1 MIPLFQ
7 TKYDWE
13 KIDPDLIQCYKD
25 NKRPKIQELSDKTG
39 VPVSSLCHRA
49 LNTLNVRG
57 PKEKR
62 SRTLWF
68 SEQEDQIIIAN
79 ALNSVPFIIKKLR
92 HAGFNSRR
100 EKSIFN
106 RMSHLRN
113 QGKLLTITEEIEDRD
128 LFTTA
133 ILAQEMGIDH
143 SKIFRWI
150 KLNYLKAKE
159 QPRLPESQKTHR
171 YLIKRKDVKEFLVRY
186 QRHYD
191 HTLCRHSF
199 LIDVLVGDMSLMI
212 QESCGRAE

>member
-92 HAGFNSRR
+92 HAGFDSRR

-128 LFTTA
+128 LFTTC
-133 ILAQEMGIDH
+133 LLYT
-143 SKIFRWI
+143 SRC
-150 KLNYLKAKE
+150 
-159 QPRLPESQKTHR
+159 
-171 YLIKRKDVKEFLVRY
+171 V
-186 QRHYD
+186 
-191 HTLCRHSF
+191 
-199 LIDVLVGDMSLMI
+199 
-212 QESCGRAE
+212 